1 MAQTVKVLFVCLGNI
16 CRSPTAQG
24 VFEKEVH
31 EAGLG
36 DRIEIDSAGTGHWHI
51 GKSPDGRATD
61 AAAQR
66 GIDISGQTARSVMP
80 EDFQVFDLI
89 LAMDRDNLSALQQ
102 IAPVDA
108 RASVELFLDYAHNH
122 SDTDEVPDPYFG
134 GAKGFHR
141 VLELVEDASH
151 GLVSH
156 LRERLGA

>member
-24 VFEKEVH
+24 VFENEVR
-31 EAGLG
+31 EAGLS

-61 AAAQR
+61 AASQR
-66 GIDISGQTARSVMP
+66 GIDISGQVARSIRP
-80 EDFQVFDLI
+80 EDFQEFDLI
-89 LAMDRDNLSALQQ
+89 LAMDRDNLSAVQQ
-102 IAPVDA
+102 MAPVDS

-122 SDTDEVPDPYFG
+122 QDTDEVPDPYFG

-151 GLVSH
+151 GLLAH
-156 LRERLGA
+156 LRERIGA